1 MDLAMDKVRFS
12 VSFEETDMSETG
24 IDAIEFLISPNP
36 GEPLMPLRKIAS
48 GGELSRV
55 MLALKRILA
64 GADAVG
70 TLVFDEVDAGIGGRV
85 AAVLGRKLQD
95 IARHHQVL
103 CITHLA
109 PVAACAH
116 HHIVVEKTEEKGR
129 TVVRTRYLEDEER
142 VDELARMM
150 GGIEVSSGI
159 VRSAR
164 ELLEE
169 ARG

>member
-1 MDLAMDKVRFS
+1 
-12 VSFEETDMSETG
+12 
-24 IDAIEFLISPNP
+24 
-36 GEPLMPLRKIAS
+36 MPLRKIAS

-64 GADAVG
+64 GAHSVP

-85 AAVLGRKLQD
+85 AAILGRKLQD
-95 IARHHQVL
+95 IAANHQVL

-116 HHIVVEKTEEKGR
+116 QHVLVEKSEEKGR
-129 TVVRTRYLEDEER
+129 TVVRTRYLDDEER
-142 VDELARMM
+142 VHELARMM

-159 VRSAR
+159 ARSAR